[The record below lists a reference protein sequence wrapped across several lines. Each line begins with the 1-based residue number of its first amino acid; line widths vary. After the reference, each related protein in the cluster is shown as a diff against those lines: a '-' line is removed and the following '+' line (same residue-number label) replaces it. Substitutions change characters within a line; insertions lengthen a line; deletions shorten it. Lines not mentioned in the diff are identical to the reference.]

1 MNISTIMILAAGL
14 GKRMGKYTKKI
25 PKPLIK
31 IKNVTLIEKTIKKL
45 ENNSFKKIV
54 INIFYLKKK

>member
-14 GKRMGKYTKKI
+14 GKRMKNYTKKV

-31 IKNVTLIEKTIKKL
+31 FGNETLIERIIKKL
-45 ENNSFKKIV
+45 ESYGFKRIV
-54 INIFYLKKK
+54 IK